1 MNKLYIDLVRKL
13 HAHALKLKPIHFGNP
28 DQNLYDVG
36 KIFFRQLQKDEI
48 FERASAMAFNF
59 TVAMFPLL
67 LFLLNIIPYIQL
79 FFHDV
84 STSNILLFVEDILPE
99 NIYAEA
105 SPTILD
111 IISKPRQSL
120 LSLGFFLALYL
131 STNGV
136 ISLMNAFNS
145 VYKTKENRSFFK
157 TRMVAVSIVLV
168 LVLSVCGAVV
178 VMVIG
183 NDLIYRLSMLEFVN
197 NSLYVSLL
205 IIFKFFVLLL
215 LFMIATSFIFRF
227 APVVHDKWR
236 FFSTGSTTAAL
247 LINLSFYAF
256 TFYLNNFASY
266 NKLYGSIGTMI
277 ALMFWLW
284 ITSIIVLIGFEINVS
299 LDIAAERKKRR
310 RTSKYRILRDG
321 YTN

>member
-1 MNKLYIDLVRKL
+1 MNVNKLYIALVRKL
-13 HAHALKLKPIHFGNP
+13 HTQAIKLRPIHFGNP

-36 KIFFRQLQKDEI
+36 KIFYRQLQKDEI
-48 FERASAMAFNF
+48 FERASAMAFSF

-67 LFLLNIIPYIQL
+67 LFLLNIIPYIQF

-84 STSNILLFVEDILPE
+84 STSNILLFVEDVLPE

-120 LSLGFFLALYL
+120 LSIGFFLALYL

-145 VYKTKENRSFFK
+145 VYKTKENRGFFH
-157 TRMVAVSIVLV
+157 TRLIAVTIVLV

-178 VMVIG
+178 IMVIG
-183 NDLIYRLSMLEFVN
+183 NNMIYKLSTLDFVN
-197 NSLYVSLL
+197 NTLYVYLL
-205 IIFKFFVLLL
+205 LFFKFFVLLM
-215 LFMIATSFIFRF
+215 LFMIATSFIFRV

-236 FFSTGSTTAAL
+236 FFSTGSITAAL
-247 LINLSFYAF
+247 LINLSFYGF

-310 RTSKYRILRDG
+310 KAAKYRILRD
-321 YTN
+321 N